1 MERRS
6 TAGGRQAA
14 VGAEVGSCAIGSPVL
29 RWHFID
35 GSEELRHRD
44 QRDLCIGVF
53 DRGKLTQPR
62 RVDPDRHR
70 GVGRQRMVRVFR
82 VCIPVVERGV
92 CRCQPK
98 LPIDTVVMVVVV
110 ERRTQEVA
118 RHHQHQ
124 QPPREPPCAA
134 HTTHGAAR
142 KG

>member
-1 MERRS
+1 M
-6 TAGGRQAA
+6 
-14 VGAEVGSCAIGSPVL
+14 GAEVGSSAIGSPVL

-44 QRDLCIGVF
+44 EGDLCIGVV
-53 DRGKLTQPR
+53 DRGKLAQPR
-62 RVDPDRHR
+62 RVDADRHR
-70 GVGRQRMVRVFR
+70 GVGRQRVVRVFR

-98 LPIDTVVMVVVV
+98 LPIDTVVMVVV
-110 ERRTQEVA
+110 ERRTQEIA

-124 QPPREPPCAA
+124 QPPREPPCPA
-134 HTTHGAAR
+134 HTAQGAAR